1 MTKAVSGSGDCDGRK
16 GQHML
21 EQSTAISV
29 GSVLIIITIGA
40 AVFKAVGWFRG
51 IVEKAVASVESQ
63 IEKDVKVIHDR
74 IDRANLEAKEIRK
87 EHVLRV
93 DLDSHLNS
101 FDKKLDGV
109 TAQLNTVHKLLMRE
123 VPR

>member
-1 MTKAVSGSGDCDGRK
+1 
-16 GQHML
+16 ML